1 MSDERGAPDATLA
14 VWISDDTRD
23 ETLAFIERMGGGEEW
38 SYCLRMGGVEAEH
51 VELLTPNGE
60 SVLAARLVEQSLYVD
75 AMREA
80 LRRLGDLADAV
91 QRGGEDARGAW
102 LISQREGLVAK
113 MKTDAFLLDLRL
125 AAQAAR
131 DLHAPKES

>member
-80 LRRLGDLADAV
+80 LRRLGDDADRTAAADCGQAFGHSADELVKAV
-91 QRGGEDARGAW
+91 R
-102 LISQREGLVAK
+102 
-113 MKTDAFLLDLRL
+113 
-125 AAQAAR
+125 AAR
-131 DLHAPKES
+131 DLYAPKESGQ

>member
-1 MSDERGAPDATLA
+1 MSGPVDIEYGPDAWHTP
-14 VWISDDTRD
+14 TQP
-23 ETLAFIERMGGGEEW
+23 
-38 SYCLRMGGVEAEH
+38 EAYAD
-51 VELLTPNGE
+51 L
-60 SVLAARLVEQSLYVD
+60 EQAQQVD

>member
-80 LRRLGDLADAV
+80 LRRLGDDAE
-91 QRGGEDARGAW
+91 R
-102 LISQREGLVAK
+102 LVADGAADREA
-113 MKTDAFLLDLRL
+113 TPETIERLWGIAIAAF
-125 AAQAAR
+125 AAAR
-131 DLHAPKES
+131 LYAPKESGQ